1 MDEDN
6 RCREALV
13 ALFAVGVVAFSP
25 LVLDV
30 FDGAPR
36 VHAQEIYAPAVLLGV
51 PLLYLYMFTA
61 WGILIALMALVV
73 HRAGNAEG
81 EYGPTTDRREDN
93 E

>member
-13 ALFAVGVVAFSP
+13 ALFALGVVAFSP

-36 VHAQEIYAPAVLLGV
+36 VHAQEIYPPAVFLGV
-51 PLLYLYMFTA
+51 PLLYLYLFAA

-73 HRAGNAEG
+73 YRADNG
-81 EYGPTTDRREDN
+81 ESEFDVVERQEERQ
-93 E
+93 